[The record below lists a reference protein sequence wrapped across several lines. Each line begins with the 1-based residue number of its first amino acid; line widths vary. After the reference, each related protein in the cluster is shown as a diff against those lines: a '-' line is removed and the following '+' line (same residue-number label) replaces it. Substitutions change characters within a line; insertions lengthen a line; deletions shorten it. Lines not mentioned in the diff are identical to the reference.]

1 MRTTLI
7 EVVIAKLHR
16 VTVTQANLNYIGS
29 ITIDEDLLDARG
41 FIPCQHVNITNL
53 SNGVFWRTYVT
64 DGPRGQGSV
73 CLNGPPERHFQ
84 PGDQIIILAE
94 RGSRRN
100 CRASIRWW

>member
-1 MRTTLI
+1 M
-7 EVVIAKLHR
+7 
-16 VTVTQANLNYIGS
+16 
-29 ITIDEDLLDARG
+29 
-41 FIPCQHVNITNL
+41 NITNL

-94 RGSRRN
+94 AWEPEELPGLDPVVVMVDSANRVTEIKHHKQIPAGSV
-100 CRASIRWW
+100 SP